1 MSKSL
6 ECGLRSALELP
17 IGNVQEES
25 LIFEN
30 LILKKITMESQGLQQ
45 TKHPHMICVFSD
57 CVSQRPF
64 VAKAEVELIT
74 Y

>member
-1 MSKSL
+1 MGSDLHSKSQL
-6 ECGLRSALELP
+6 DIR
-17 IGNVQEES
+17 EED
-25 LIFEN
+25 ITFEN
-30 LILKKITMESQGLQQ
+30 LLWKRSTIESQGLQQ